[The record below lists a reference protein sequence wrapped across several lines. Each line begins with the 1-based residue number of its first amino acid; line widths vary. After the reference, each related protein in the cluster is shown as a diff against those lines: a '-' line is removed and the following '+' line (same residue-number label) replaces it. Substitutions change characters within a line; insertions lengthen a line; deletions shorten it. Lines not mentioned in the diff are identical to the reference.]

1 MQESIGLVADEDV
14 ELAINEEDLSTL
26 AMDILTISE
35 DVTDIFSKIDAKMDS
50 LKNCYESDEYSA
62 LMTKY
67 RDFKKN
73 YSIVKDNI
81 VSYSDDLIAVIN
93 KVRTGDRTIAFLIDS
108 ITEDTKDKA
117 SKIENM

>member
-62 LMTKY
+62 LITKY